1 MVSRSSEKQFGKK
14 EKYKIWLGKEE
25 NAKFEFKR
33 RKEILFGYNEN
44 AKFMKGQSEMF
55 FGKKDNTKFSLGLE
69 MLSLERRWFGI
80 FVGCL
85 CSS

>member
-1 MVSRSSEKQFGKK
+1 
-14 EKYKIWLGKEE
+14 
-25 NAKFEFKR
+25 
-33 RKEILFGYNEN
+33 
-44 AKFMKGQSEMF
+44 MKGQSEMF